1 MSDGKLVELGADL
14 RVYAS
19 SAIEARFLYEEIFN
33 EGCYDDIGL
42 PQRPYIVDV
51 GANIGMFLVFIKK
64 TYPDAEVLAF
74 EPMPASVA
82 LARQNIELHGL
93 DGVVLHQLAL
103 GSKPEQAVPF
113 TYYPMIPGNSTRY
126 PEIKEVQKANMAK
139 TLAVKVVERMH
150 KGSEVAV
157 DVERLSTFLD
167 AGRPVDLLKM
177 DVEGAEPDVLLGI
190 DADHWPLIRQIVMEV
205 QDLDGRLAAVTDILT
220 ANGLTPSVRQ
230 APLIEAENHAYLLHA
245 TRS

>member
-1 MSDGKLVELGADL
+1 MSDGKLVELGGDL

-42 PQRPYIVDV
+42 PPKPYVVDV
-51 GANIGMFLVFIKK
+51 GANIGMFLVFIKRAH
-64 TYPDAEVLAF
+64 PDAEVLAF

-93 DGVVLHQLAL
+93 DDVVLHQLAL
-103 GSKPEQAVPF
+103 GAKPEQGVTF

-150 KGSEVAV
+150 RGSEVSV
-157 DVERLSTFLD
+157 DVERLSTFLEP
-167 AGRPVDLLKM
+167 GRPVDLLKM
-177 DVEGAEPDVLLGI
+177 DVEGAEPDVLRGI
-190 DADHWPLIRQIVMEV
+190 DEAHWPLIRQIVMEV
-205 QDLDGRLAAVTDILT
+205 QDLDGRLAAVTEILESHGMT
-220 ANGLTPSVRQ
+220 LNVRV
-230 APLIEAENHAYLLHA
+230 APLIEAENHAYLVHA
-245 TRS
+245 TRA